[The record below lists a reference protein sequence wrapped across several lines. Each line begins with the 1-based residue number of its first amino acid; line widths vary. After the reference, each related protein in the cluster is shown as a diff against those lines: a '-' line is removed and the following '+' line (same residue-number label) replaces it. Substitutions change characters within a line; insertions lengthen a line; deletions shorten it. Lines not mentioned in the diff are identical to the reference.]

1 MSTRTSLESIKTKK
15 SWVELGPVYVNR
27 VRFLLAGFYIIATL
41 GSYQTSTTLQ
51 TTSYL
56 VGITCMFLYGG
67 LQAYL
72 FKKEK
77 LNAFFPK
84 VLILMD
90 ITVLFAV
97 TASGLLGG
105 SGVAADLIKSPT
117 LYVLYY
123 FYVVYS
129 AFLFSKRTLLMSTYY
144 SAFCLVMISVIGYGQ
159 GVEFREVEGFQSLKS
174 TVGISNEV
182 FKVLFLICFGYLTS
196 AVLNLLN
203 EIKNE
208 SEERQKT
215 AENERSTADN
225 LNRDLVKIGSELIK
239 TLKSI
244 REITTDFNVQI
255 ESQDKSINELTEFVS
270 SFSESIQTSVNN
282 IGKQHNQIS
291 LLNHKSDT
299 LKSSIT
305 EIGTVVEELNSNMSD
320 FQDRSNVLSGTVKN
334 LEERLRSVNESQ
346 KEVSEVNDIM
356 AEIADRTNLL
366 ALNAS
371 IEAARAGEHGRGFAV
386 VAQEVAKLAENS
398 NENATKIKK
407 IITTSNRFI
416 QEGTELA
423 SVSLKQTEAL
433 QSKYELLSGVIKTA
447 TNKISSQKDV
457 NNEVL
462 ESLDL
467 IESISRELDQ
477 ESKLL
482 NQDKDQM
489 VAVVQKMAEINREV
503 VINARKVGEN
513 TLSLEKQAA
522 DLASE

>member
-1 MSTRTSLESIKTKK
+1 MPKPSEELIKNKK
-15 SWVELGPVYVNR
+15 NWLELGPVYVNR

-41 GSYQTSTTLQ
+41 GSFKTSTTLQ

-72 FKKEK
+72 FKKGR
-77 LNAFFPK
+77 LNVFFPK
-84 VLILMD
+84 LLILLD

-97 TASGLLGG
+97 TASGLMGG
-105 SGVAADLIKSPT
+105 STVAADLIKSPT

-129 AFLFSKRTLLMSTYY
+129 AFLFSKRTLLMSTFY
-144 SAFCLVMISVIGYGQ
+144 SAFCLVVLLVIAYGQ
-159 GVEFREVEGFQSLKS
+159 GVSFREAEGIQSEKG

-182 FKVLFLICFGYLTS
+182 FKILFLICFGYLTS

-208 SEERQKT
+208 SEEKHKQ
-215 AENERSTADN
+215 AEEERSNADS
-225 LNRDLVKIGSELIK
+225 LNRDLKRIGSELFV
-239 TLKSI
+239 TLKNI
-244 REITTDFNVQI
+244 RELTIDFNGQI
-255 ESQDKSINELTEFVS
+255 ESQDKSIGELTEFVS
-270 SFSESIQTSVNN
+270 SFSGSIQTSVEN
-282 IGKQHNQIS
+282 IGKQHNQITH
-291 LLNHKSDT
+291 LNHKSDS
-299 LKSSIT
+299 LKLNIV
-305 EIGTVVEELNSNMSD
+305 EIGKAVEELNSNMSD
-320 FQDRSNVLSGTVKN
+320 FQERSTVLSQTVKN
-334 LEERLRSVNESQ
+334 LEERLRSINLSQ

-407 IITTSNRFI
+407 IINNSNRFI

-423 SVSLKQTEAL
+423 SVALNQTDTL
-433 QSKYELLSGVIKTA
+433 QNKYAVLSDVMDSA
-447 TNKISSQKDV
+447 TKKINTQKDL

-462 ESLDL
+462 ES
-467 IESISRELDQ
+467 IEMIDSISKVLDQ
-477 ESKLL
+477 ESKILD
-482 NQDKDQM
+482 QDKEQM
-489 VAVVQKMAEINREV
+489 ISVVNQMEEINRHV
-503 VINARKVGEN
+503 VLNARKIGDN
-513 TLSLEKQAA
+513 TVSLENQAQE
-522 DLASE
+522 LAIN